1 MALHQLKYPY
11 RKFLLPMV
19 KKISWI
25 STDAF
30 AQITVLRRVSGIYK
44 EDKELEKE

>member
-11 RKFLLPMV
+11 RKFILPMV

-25 STDAF
+25 NPDVF
-30 AQITVLRRVSGIYK
+30 AQITV
-44 EDKELEKE
+44 